1 MASTRE
7 TDDLLSRVSSLE
19 INGESGKGVAYTY
32 VGLARYVKIAYDEP
46 DVDLTYI
53 KEAGSPVGD
62 AGDPYAGY
70 DRFGRTVE
78 MRWQTTGAT
87 PELRDGYQWGYD
99 RSSNRTWRENMP
111 EAADELD
118 EHYGYDALNQVTDYT
133 KGNLNINRSAIGGI
147 PGEEQTF
154 TYDPTGNWDRYTTS
168 EDGTETLDQTRVH
181 NQDCTPSNPGQC
193 PVTERRG

>member
-1 MASTRE
+1 
-7 TDDLLSRVSSLE
+7 
-19 INGESGKGVAYTY
+19 
-32 VGLARYVKIAYDEP
+32 
-46 DVDLTYI
+46 VDLTYI